1 MSPDPFHEI
10 RQAELAKAVR
20 RNRRLT
26 WILVVVTCLNLL
38 SFAVSMNVDVKQ
50 GSKTCTYEVVSGAQ
64 K

>member
-1 MSPDPFHEI
+1 MNADHFYDI
-10 RQAELAKAVR
+10 RRAELAKEVR

-26 WILVVVTCLNLL
+26 WILVFVTGLNLL
-38 SFAVSMNVDVKQ
+38 SFAINVQQ

>member
-26 WILVVVTCLNLL
+26 WILVFVTCLNLL
-38 SFAVSMNVDVKQ
+38 SFAINVQQ
-50 GSKTCTYEVVSGAQ
+50 GSKTCTYEVTHNLKGE
-64 K
+64 